1 MSKVIAL
8 SGSFN
13 RPSKTTALVNHIGK
27 KVAKKFGIEV
37 VSYDLLDVGTTLG
50 LAQRADKLEPNGQQI
65 IEELTSADA
74 LIIGSPVY
82 KGSYPGLFKH
92 FIDLIEPERL
102 YGKPVLLS
110 ATGGGDRHALMVEH
124 QLRPLFGFFM
134 AHSLPTAIY
143 AAARDFGQDNEIQS
157 PDLIARIDK
166 AVDQFIP
173 FIKAETTHN
182 SEQKTTVQ
190 RARGTHDVLP
200 FAVNS

>member
-1 MSKVIAL
+1 MGKVIVF

-13 RPSKTTALVNHIGK
+13 RPSKTTALVNYIGK
-27 KVAKKFGIEV
+27 EVAKKFGTEV
-37 VSYDLLDVGTTLG
+37 VTYDLLDVGNTLG
-50 LAQRADKLEPNGQQI
+50 LAQRADKLEPKGQQI
-65 IEELTSADA
+65 IEELTLADA
-74 LIIGSPVY
+74 LVIGSPVY

-143 AAARDFGQDNEIQS
+143 AAARDFGPDNEIRSQ
-157 PDLIARIDK
+157 DLITRIDK
-166 AVDQFIP
+166 AVNQFTP
-173 FIKAETTHN
+173 FIKKQPSDSA
-182 SEQKTTVQ
+182 SQKTTIQ
-190 RARGTHDVLP
+190 LARENNDVLP
-200 FAVNS
+200 LAANS